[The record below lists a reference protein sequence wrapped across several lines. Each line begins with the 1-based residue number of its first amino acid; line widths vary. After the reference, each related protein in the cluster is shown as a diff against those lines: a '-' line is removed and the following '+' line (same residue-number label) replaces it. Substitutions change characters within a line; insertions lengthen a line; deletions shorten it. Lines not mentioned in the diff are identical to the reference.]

1 MFQTIKTILTALVS
15 LSGDSEND
23 MVDMSLDDSE
33 SVEEDE
39 EDDSKEGNK
48 SYLVKDVDLEAIK
61 VECVEGDKPGS
72 TWLLFVFC
80 ISNYN
85 ALKTYTYK

>member
-1 MFQTIKTILTALVS
+1 MIWSIFELMKWTLWKLHYILFPTNTIWQLTDNFHGLRMFQTIKTILTALVS

-39 EDDSKEGNK
+39 VDESKEGNK
-48 SYLVKDVDLEAIK
+48 S
-61 VECVEGDKPGS
+61 
-72 TWLLFVFC
+72 
-80 ISNYN
+80 
-85 ALKTYTYK
+85 

>member
-1 MFQTIKTILTALVS
+1 MKYFRIDEMNTMKITLLSISYIYNLTVKDNFLILRMFQTIKTILTALVS

-39 EDDSKEGNK
+39 VDESKEGNK
-48 SYLVKDVDLEAIK
+48 S
-61 VECVEGDKPGS
+61 
-72 TWLLFVFC
+72 
-80 ISNYN
+80 
-85 ALKTYTYK
+85 